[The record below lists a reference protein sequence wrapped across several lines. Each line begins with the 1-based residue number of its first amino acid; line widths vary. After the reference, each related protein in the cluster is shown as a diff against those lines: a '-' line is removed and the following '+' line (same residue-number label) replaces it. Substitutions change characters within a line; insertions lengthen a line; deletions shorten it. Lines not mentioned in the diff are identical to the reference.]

1 MTVDVDA
8 LVLPAFDDLE
18 GLPGEAAPWRAAYD
32 LDRTLRIDG
41 VPTPVR
47 YADRGLAVVP
57 TGVGKTAATATT
69 TALLTSDRIDLE
81 GAVVLS
87 VGAAGGPPTL
97 PVGSVVLADTIV
109 DWDDKCRFDPADD
122 GEPIAMN
129 PYTEGRGRFDLD
141 TELVAD
147 AGSLA
152 EDVDLTA
159 PRAEQSEAVPP
170 EPAVVTGTNLCGD
183 ELWHGHELAEQ
194 VAWLVGAHDAGPYR
208 ATEMEDAGTAAALE
222 RFDRLDRYLSIRGIS
237 NHDRPDPGV
246 PASESFFDP
255 TFESGF
261 EVGIENAVAVARA
274 VVDDR
279 LA

>member
-1 MTVDVDA
+1 MTVNVDV

-18 GLPGEAAPWRAAYD
+18 GLPGEAAPWRATYD
-32 LDRTLRIDG
+32 LERTLRIDG

-47 YADRGLAVVP
+47 YADRGNAVVP

-69 TALLTSDRIDLE
+69 TALLTSDRIDLR
-81 GAVVLS
+81 GALVLS

-97 PVGSVVLADTIV
+97 PVGSVVLAETVI
-109 DWDDKCRFDPADD
+109 DWDDKCRFDPAGD
-122 GEPIAMN
+122 GVPLAMN

-141 TELVAD
+141 AELVAD
-147 AGSLA
+147 ARSLA
-152 EDVDLTA
+152 EGVDL
-159 PRAEQSEAVPP
+159 AVPGSERP
-170 EPAVVTGTNLCGD
+170 ESDPVVVTGTNLCGD

-194 VAWLVGAHDAGPYR
+194 VAWLLEAHDAGPYR
-208 ATEMEDAGTAAALE
+208 ATEMEDAGTASALE
-222 RFDRLDRYLSIRGIS
+222 RFDRLDQYLSIRGIS
-237 NHDRPDPGV
+237 NHDRPDSGV

-261 EVGIENAVAVARA
+261 ELGIENAVAVARA
-274 VVDDR
+274 IVDDR